1 MSQCLKEGKKIKK
14 SINRFFK
21 RFNPEISLEVVSKK
35 GNVMEFKFS
44 GNKCCSRDIYDYFDG
59 LVLILE
65 EMTDCPYAI
74 WDCNE
79 IFGKLPHSIVRIVK
93 LNFLHE
99 IKIIMKKTGNQ
110 VRRKKDEFMKIR
122 ESENAVFKELC
133 FCILTANYTA
143 EGGIKIQ
150 KNIDQGFIQLKE
162 GELIEKLRYLGYRY
176 PRLRSKYIVEAR
188 KYYGKLC
195 EVLGSFE
202 DGKEARKWLVKNIKG
217 FGYKEASHFLRNL
230 GFSDVAIIDRHV
242 LKFLEKKKLLEV
254 PKNLHKNR
262 YLNYERLL
270 FAIAKKLK
278 LSLGELD
285 LYIWYIM
292 TGKIL
297 K

>member
-1 MSQCLKEGKKIKK
+1 
-14 SINRFFK
+14 
-21 RFNPEISLEVVSKK
+21 
-35 GNVMEFKFS
+35 
-44 GNKCCSRDIYDYFDG
+44 
-59 LVLILE
+59 
-65 EMTDCPYAI
+65 
-74 WDCNE
+74 
-79 IFGKLPHSIVRIVK
+79 
-93 LNFLHE
+93 
-99 IKIIMKKTGNQ
+99 
-110 VRRKKDEFMKIR
+110 
-122 ESENAVFKELC
+122 
-133 FCILTANYTA
+133 
-143 EGGIKIQ
+143 GIKIQ